1 MRGHAS
7 TSARRL
13 GPGRRMR
20 RVALAAALTIAL
32 GACGAPGEAAPS
44 PSADAQA
51 VARPSPTA
59 SATPTST
66 PTPTPTPTA
75 DPLPAGAVTALLI
88 GTDSR
93 DLSSW
98 EGNSDTV
105 IVAQLS
111 ADRETLAL
119 ISISR
124 DSWVT
129 IPGHGEAKIN
139 AAFAIGG
146 AELLS
151 QTVSALLGGLEI
163 DYVVHTNFG
172 GFLGLLDA
180 IDGAWVHNP
189 HPSVAG
195 FSSAGEVDLDAGNYD
210 FTADP
215 IHLRDAEAL
224 YYVRQRFEFA
234 YGDLDRADRT
244 RETIIGMMTRLDEL
258 ADDPPALT
266 AALVQVASSVR
277 ITGDLDVADM
287 VALTELGGTLQR
299 DDILSLM
306 APIEGFTGRAGAS
319 VNVVDVAQTAE
330 LGSALRAGDV
340 QSYVDRYGT
349 DYRP

>member
-1 MRGHAS
+1 MRG
-7 TSARRL
+7 TT
-13 GPGRRMR
+13 GRRR
-20 RVALAAALTIAL
+20 ALRCTAATLAALAAVAL
-32 GACGAPGEAAPS
+32 GGCGAPGAEP
-44 PSADAQA
+44 
-51 VARPSPTA
+51 VARDSPASAATGTSETARPTA
-59 SATPTST
+59 SAAPTATPAET
-66 PTPTPTPTA
+66 PTPTFA
-75 DPLPAGAVTALLI
+75 DPLPAGPVIALLV

-98 EGNSDTV
+98 QGNSDTV

-111 ADRETLAL
+111 ADRRTLAL

-129 IPGHGEAKIN
+129 LPGHGEAKLN

-146 AELLS
+146 AELLRE
-151 QTVSALLGGLEI
+151 TVSQLLGGIEF
-163 DYVVHTNFG
+163 DYIVQANFG

-180 IDGAWVHNP
+180 VDGVWVHNP

-195 FSSAGEVDLDAGNYD
+195 FSSAGEVDLEAGNYD

-215 IHLRDAEAL
+215 ILLDDAEAL

-234 YGDLDRADRT
+234 YGDLDRAHRT
-244 RETIIGMMTRLDEL
+244 REAIIGLMTRLDEL
-258 ADDPPALT
+258 ADDPPALA
-266 AALVQVASSVR
+266 AALVHIASSVR
-277 ITGDLDVADM
+277 ITGELQVADM
-287 VALTELGGTLQR
+287 VALSEISQQLER

-306 APIEGFTGRAGAS
+306 APIDGFTGRAGAS
-319 VNVVDVAQTAE
+319 VNVVDVVQTAE
-330 LGSALRAGDV
+330 LGDALRADDV